1 MNLSEDNRRHLREGL
16 DWSIA
21 IKENE
26 ILSIREKS
34 EEDYKLTFNMNQFR
48 KVPLTLEQMKEQDV
62 QKVKDEID
70 EIRKLRELLNS
81 NRNHVLIVSSDI
93 KLALT
98 TTN

>member
-1 MNLSEDNRRHLREGL
+1 MNLSEDNRRRLREGL

-26 ILSIREKS
+26 MVAIAEKT

-62 QKVKDEID
+62 RKIQDEID
-70 EIRKLRELLNS
+70 EIRKLRETLNS
-81 NRNHVLIVSSDI
+81 NQNHILIVSSDI